1 MLSRRAIIFGLGLTM
16 PTAIRMPRLGHSMT
30 EGTVVAW
37 LAPAGAEVRAGQP
50 VASIETEKA
59 EYQIEA
65 PADGRMSRPVVL
77 EGATAEVGA
86 VLAYVL
92 APGEVIEQATTA
104 AAPPSPHGAGPAP
117 AAATRAGGGTPV
129 SPRARRLAREL
140 GVDLSSL
147 SGSGADG
154 LIVEADVQRAA
165 AGSPAAGRPIRER
178 RQLTPVQKTSARRVT
193 EAWRDVPHIVQMID
207 ADVAAIQRLREG
219 WKADASPLAAITFT
233 DFVLKAGAQALTQH
247 PALNASIE
255 GDELLLFGDVNA
267 GVAVDTPRG
276 LLVPVVRNADRRTL
290 LEVALESR
298 RLAEAARQHRL
309 TPDLIGSGSFT
320 ISNLGRFGI
329 RAGLPILNPPEAVLV
344 FVGAVE
350 ERAVV
355 REGTVVVRP
364 MVTLSIAYD
373 HRVADGVAA
382 ARLSGAIKALLE
394 TPEPLLVGMN

>member
-1 MLSRRAIIFGLGLTM
+1 
-16 PTAIRMPRLGHSMT
+16 MT
-30 EGTVVAW
+30 EGTIVAW
-37 LAPAGAEVRAGQP
+37 LAPAGAEVHAGQP

-65 PADGRMSRPVVL
+65 PADGRMSGPVVP

-92 APGEVIEQATTA
+92 APGEVLEPTTPVAARA
-104 AAPPSPHGAGPAP
+104 AARETEPARANAPRSGGAA
-117 AAATRAGGGTPV
+117 PV

-140 GVDLSSL
+140 GVDLATL
-147 SGSGADG
+147 TGSGADG

-165 AGSPAAGRPIRER
+165 TAGGPAAGRPVRER
-178 RQLTPVQKTSARRVT
+178 RALTRIQKTSARRVT

-207 ADVAAIQRLREG
+207 ADVTAVQRLRES
-219 WKADASPLAAITFT
+219 WKAAAPRLAAITFT
-233 DFVLKAGAQALTQH
+233 DFVVKAGAQALTQH
-247 PALNASIE
+247 PALNASID
-255 GDELLLFGDVNA
+255 GDELVVFDDVNA
-267 GVAVDTPRG
+267 GVAVETPRG

-290 LEVALESR
+290 LEVAIESK

-320 ISNLGRFGI
+320 VSNLGRFGI

-373 HRVADGVAA
+373 HRVADGAAA
-382 ARLSGAIKALLE
+382 ARLSGTIKELLE
-394 TPEPLLVGMN
+394 EPEPLLAGLS

>member
-1 MLSRRAIIFGLGLTM
+1 
-16 PTAIRMPRLGHSMT
+16 MPRLGHSMT

-37 LAPAGAEVRAGQP
+37 LAPTGAEVRAGQP

-65 PADGRMSRPVVL
+65 PADGRMSPPVVL

-92 APGEVIEQATTA
+92 APGEVIEHAATA
-104 AAPPSPHGAGPAP
+104 AAPPSPSGAGHAP
-117 AAATRAGGGTPV
+117 AAAARAGGGAPV
-129 SPRARRLAREL
+129 SPRARRLAHEL

-147 SGSGADG
+147 RGSGADG

-165 AGSPAAGRPIRER
+165 ASGSPAVGRPIRER

-207 ADVAAIQRLREG
+207 ADVAAIQRLRDR
-219 WKADASPLAAITFT
+219 WKAEASPLAAITFT

-290 LEVALESR
+290 LGVALESR

-309 TPDLIGSGSFT
+309 TPDLMGSGSFT
-320 ISNLGRFGI
+320 VSNLGRFGI

-350 ERAVV
+350 ERAVA

-394 TPEPLLVGMN
+394 TPEPLLAGVN